1 LTGGAPRPAWP
12 QPTPPL
18 RFLIERLRPV
28 VTRGLLLVALV
39 AGLILLTQSD
49 TLHEGIVGLF
59 EAARAIIV
67 QYPVAGPLA
76 FLALAALSAMLGFF
90 SSAVLVP
97 AAVYAWGAT
106 VTMLL
111 LWIGWTIGGIVAHSL
126 ARYLGRPVLRWLV
139 PEAALGRYEK
149 LLEKRPRF
157 STVLLFQMAFPSE
170 IVGYLMGLIRY
181 PLAKFVGALVIAEL
195 PWVVGTVL
203 LGVGFVRRDTLTLV
217 VLCVAGAGILALLAR
232 ALRRRSLEVPR

>member
-1 LTGGAPRPAWP
+1 MDYSKTVNLPKT
-12 QPTPPL
+12 
-18 RFLIERLRPV
+18 
-28 VTRGLLLVALV
+28 
-39 AGLILLTQSD
+39 S
-49 TLHEGIVGLF
+49 
-59 EAARAIIV
+59 
-67 QYPVAGPLA
+67 
-76 FLALAALSAMLGFF
+76 F
-90 SSAVLVP
+90 SMKANLP
-97 AAVYAWGAT
+97 N
-106 VTMLL
+106 
-111 LWIGWTIGGIVAHSL
+111 
-126 ARYLGRPVLRWLV
+126 RE
-139 PEAALGRYEK
+139 PEIQKSWEDKRIYEK
-149 LLEKRPRF
+149 LLERRPRF

>member
-1 LTGGAPRPAWP
+1 M
-12 QPTPPL
+12 
-18 RFLIERLRPV
+18 
-28 VTRGLLLVALV
+28 

-59 EAARAIIV
+59 EAARVIIV
-67 QYPVAGPLA
+67 RHPVAGPLA
-76 FLALAALSAMLGFF
+76 FVGLAALSAMLGFF
-90 SSAVLVP
+90 SSAILVP
-97 AAVYAWGAT
+97 AAVYAWGAGI
-106 VTMLL
+106 TMLL

-157 STVLLFQMAFPSE
+157 STVVLFQMAFPSE

-181 PLAKFVGALVIAEL
+181 PLGKFVGALMIAEL

-203 LGVGFVRRDTLTLV
+203 LGVGFVRRDTLTLAIV
-217 VLCVAGAGILALLAR
+217 CVAGAVVLALLAR
-232 ALRRRSLEVPR
+232 ALRQRSLELPR